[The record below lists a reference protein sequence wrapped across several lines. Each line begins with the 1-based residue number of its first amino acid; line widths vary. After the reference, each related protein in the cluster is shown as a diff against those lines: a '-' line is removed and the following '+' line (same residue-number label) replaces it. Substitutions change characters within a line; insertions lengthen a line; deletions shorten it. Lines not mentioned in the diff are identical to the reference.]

1 MKCGD
6 PTCHCEREDP
16 PLRVPDELRN
26 ASLLPGMKASMLKF
40 VAEQQANGA
49 TGVSLDAID
58 RELDRIERA
67 PKLSFAE
74 QHRVLSEFLDPTPTR
89 KQRLLRAIAGA
100 LRRLAAWVEN

>member
-1 MKCGD
+1 MTIYCFGFAILLQA
-6 PTCHCEREDP
+6 CVI
-16 PLRVPDELRN
+16 L
-26 ASLLPGMKASMLKF
+26 SLLWE
-40 VAEQQANGA
+40 VR
-49 TGVSLDAID
+49 SLDE
-58 RELDRIERA
+58 RVKVIERA